1 MLLQALPRICLIK
14 KRLQECLPVL
24 DRVHMYERLLDPLA
38 QHTDALRCLAAV
50 QQTKQTGVLV
60 RNRPAF
66 IGKEVESP

>member
-1 MLLQALPRICLIK
+1 MH
-14 KRLQECLPVL
+14 EW
-24 DRVHMYERLLDPLA
+24 LLDPLA

-50 QQTKQTGVLV
+50 QQTKQAGVLV

>member
-1 MLLQALPRICLIK
+1 MQALPRICLIK

-50 QQTKQTGVLV
+50 QQAKQTGILV
-60 RNRPAF
+60 RNRPTL
-66 IGKEVESP
+66 IRKQVEGP